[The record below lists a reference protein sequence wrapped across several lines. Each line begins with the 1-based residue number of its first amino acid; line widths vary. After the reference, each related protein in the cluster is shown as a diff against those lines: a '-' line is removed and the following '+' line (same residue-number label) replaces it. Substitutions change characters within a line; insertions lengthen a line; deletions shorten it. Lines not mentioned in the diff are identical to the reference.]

1 MSIPDS
7 NLPDSISTPEGDAED
22 APDTPLTSEAEDLL
36 VPPGSAPN
44 PHDPDQPSDQPTD
57 KHKPT
62 GIEAFI
68 DEIVR
73 GEYM

>member
-7 NLPDSISTPEGDAED
+7 NLPEPISTPEGDAED
-22 APDTPLTSEAEDLL
+22 APDTPLTSEAEGLL

-44 PHDPDQPSDQPTD
+44 PHDPDKPTD